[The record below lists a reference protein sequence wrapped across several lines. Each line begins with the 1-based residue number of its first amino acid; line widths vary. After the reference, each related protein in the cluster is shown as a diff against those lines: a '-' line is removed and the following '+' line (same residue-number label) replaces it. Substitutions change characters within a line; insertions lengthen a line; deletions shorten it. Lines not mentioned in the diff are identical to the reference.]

1 MTMTP
6 FAVRITVAGR
16 DLATS
21 ANDLRAGIPAVVDGL
36 SFQWGRETRLD
47 QPVPGSLTATLL
59 VPPEAAA
66 DALAHLAPGA
76 RVVVFT
82 SYASTGGASRFVERP
97 DPQFARP
104 LTTGDTAL
112 VSPGPMDPVVYL
124 GDQWGNLARF
134 DPTER
139 FPVRFEYRVTRAL
152 APASMVARPVYFRTI
167 RDPHPA
173 HGPWKSIPASAGL
186 HVIGPDA
193 STPIP
198 LDPAYSGCYVGFELK
213 CVQAGTIRLQDNTD
227 RLTDHTETIGFTD
240 GIHIDSSIIFTPR
253 NARSEF
259 TIFSGRIMS
268 APITWDTERRL
279 ASIKMTASEWT
290 VDIKNTTVGETPW
303 PPEPTFTR
311 INRITDAA
319 GVSRSIKT
327 GISVDTVAAARDI
340 DVRPALDLIHEYA
353 TAMGVV
359 AWPSY
364 NDTFGEFFQ
373 LESEDSRLGLLR
385 LNYELDGTAFIS
397 VKQGARDLLRAV
409 VIDASAIR
417 ADGITVDRDVATL
430 ATRVR
435 ISCKKVAPP
444 REDAP
449 SLDSPDAYEDHEVI
463 ISDEGRFATFGAHE
477 VQVSAG
483 ILDKSNTVAYLFRSG
498 GKTPEDLARIILTRS
513 APGQWK
519 IDGMTVDTSAP
530 AISTNDLT
538 RLLEISKRPGL
549 PILLTSLPEWMPG
562 APSIPVYLEGSHASY
577 ERGHWAINLTI
588 THASAQA
595 EAVQIAHTNP
605 HILTD
610 FRNLTLADM
619 ATAYA

>member
-6 FAVRITVAGR
+6 FAVRISVAGR

-21 ANDLRAGIPAVVDGL
+21 ANDLRAGTPAIIDGL

-47 QPVPGSLTATLL
+47 QPAPGSLTATLL

-82 SYASTGGASRFVERP
+82 SYASTGAASRFVERP
-97 DPQFARP
+97 DSQLTRT
-104 LTTGDTAL
+104 LTTGDIAL
-112 VSPGPMDPVVYL
+112 VSPGPMDPVIYL

-173 HGPWKSIPASAGL
+173 YGPWKLIPASVGL
-186 HVIGPDA
+186 HAIGPDA

-198 LDPAYSGCYVGFELK
+198 LDPTYSGCYVGFELK

-268 APITWDTERRL
+268 APITWDTDRRL

-340 DVRPALDLIHEYA
+340 DARPALDLIHEYA

-385 LNYELDGTAFIS
+385 LNY
-397 VKQGARDLLRAV
+397 
-409 VIDASAIR
+409 
-417 ADGITVDRDVATL
+417 
-430 ATRVR
+430 
-435 ISCKKVAPP
+435 
-444 REDAP
+444 
-449 SLDSPDAYEDHEVI
+449 
-463 ISDEGRFATFGAHE
+463 
-477 VQVSAG
+477 
-483 ILDKSNTVAYLFRSG
+483 
-498 GKTPEDLARIILTRS
+498 
-513 APGQWK
+513 
-519 IDGMTVDTSAP
+519 
-530 AISTNDLT
+530 
-538 RLLEISKRPGL
+538 
-549 PILLTSLPEWMPG
+549 
-562 APSIPVYLEGSHASY
+562 
-577 ERGHWAINLTI
+577 
-588 THASAQA
+588 
-595 EAVQIAHTNP
+595 
-605 HILTD
+605 
-610 FRNLTLADM
+610 
-619 ATAYA
+619 

>member
-6 FAVRITVAGR
+6 FAVRINVAGR

-21 ANDLRAGIPAVVDGL
+21 ANDLRTGIPAVIDGL

-47 QPVPGSLTATLL
+47 QPAPGSLTATLL
-59 VPPEAAA
+59 VPSAAAA

-76 RVVVFT
+76 RLIAYT
-82 SYASTGGASRFVERP
+82 SYSRPAGTTGFVEHQE
-97 DPQFARP
+97 PQIVRP

-112 VSPGPMDPVVYL
+112 ASPGPMDQVIYL

-139 FPVRFEYRVTRAL
+139 FPVRFEYRVTRAI
-152 APASMVARPVYFRTI
+152 APASMAARPAYFRTI

-173 HGPWKSIPASAGL
+173 YGPWKPIPASVGL
-186 HVIGPDA
+186 HAIGPDA

-198 LDPAYSGCYVGFELK
+198 LDPTYSGCYVGFELK

-227 RLTDHTETIGFTD
+227 RLTDHAETLSFTD
-240 GIHIDSSIIFTPR
+240 GIHIDRGIIYTPR

-311 INRITDAA
+311 LTRIAEAA
-319 GVSRSIKT
+319 GISRSIKT

-340 DVRPALDLIHEYA
+340 DARPALDLIHEYA

-359 AWPSY
+359 AWPSH

-397 VKQGARDLLRAV
+397 VKQGTRDPLRAV

-444 REDAP
+444 REGGP

-463 ISDEGRFATFGAHE
+463 ISDEGRFAAFGAHE

-483 ILDKSNTVAYLFRSG
+483 ILDKSDTVAPLFQSG
-498 GKTPEDLARIILTRS
+498 SKTPEDLARIILTRS

-519 IDGMTVDTSAP
+519 IDGMTVDTRTA
-530 AISTNDLT
+530 AISTADMT

-588 THASAQA
+588 THASTQA
-595 EAVQIAHTNP
+595 EAVQLAHTNP

>member
-6 FAVRITVAGR
+6 FAVRISVAGR

-21 ANDLRAGIPAVVDGL
+21 ANDLRAGIPAVIDGL

-47 QPVPGSLTATLL
+47 QPAPGSLTATLL

-97 DPQFARP
+97 DSQLTRT

-152 APASMVARPVYFRTI
+152 APATMVARPVYFRTI

-173 HGPWKSIPASAGL
+173 YGPWKLIPASAGL
-186 HVIGPDA
+186 HAIGPDA

-198 LDPAYSGCYVGFELK
+198 LDPTYSGCYVGFELK

-290 VDIKNTTVGETPW
+290 VDTKNTTVGETPW

-340 DVRPALDLIHEYA
+340 DARPALDLIHEYA

-385 LNYELDGTAFIS
+385 LNYEVDGTAFIS
-397 VKQGARDLLRAV
+397 VKQGARDPLRAV

-519 IDGMTVDTSAP
+519 IDGMTVDTRAP

-549 PILLTSLPEWMPG
+549 PILLTSLPDCPARLQSRFTSK
-562 APSIPVYLEGSHASY
+562 APTRP
-577 ERGHWAINLTI
+577 T
-588 THASAQA
+588 SAVIGQS
-595 EAVQIAHTNP
+595 T
-605 HILTD
+605 
-610 FRNLTLADM
+610 
-619 ATAYA
+619 